1 MACNSFHAAL
11 SVATLAS
18 SADFMAWSCVP
29 PWVTSWADCNCQ
41 GDNCKAFWR
50 FCHVILSFFIFL
62 FSSKIRTG
70 QKIHWCQP
78 PQVPRSYQYQQQKT
92 PVSMTLRHACL
103 GVHVRMVFF
112 LQFCCANSSLHLGGS
127 SEASW
132 KISFTLKKS
141 TSVRDDQV
149 FETTYRT
156 SKHPHS
162 FSKMRS
168 QVGFTTLRSWSCVL
182 INGYCRSC
190 FWVQL
195 RELLFLQN
203 IFSVFPIHEMFVVA
217 W

>member
-1 MACNSFHAAL
+1 MFQLYKLSSCDHLIFTCLCSRLSWFHIDVLSHLKGSNMACNSFHAAL

-41 GDNCKAFWR
+41 GDDCKTFWR

-112 LQFCCANSSLHLGGS
+112 LQFRCANSSLHLGGS

-132 KISFTLKKS
+132 KISFTLKKPQTRARLTEFQHQMLPVQFS
-141 TSVRDDQV
+141 PQPH
-149 FETTYRT
+149 RT
-156 SKHPHS
+156 FQKN
-162 FSKMRS
+162 
-168 QVGFTTLRSWSCVL
+168 L
-182 INGYCRSC
+182 
-190 FWVQL
+190 
-195 RELLFLQN
+195 
-203 IFSVFPIHEMFVVA
+203 
-217 W
+217 